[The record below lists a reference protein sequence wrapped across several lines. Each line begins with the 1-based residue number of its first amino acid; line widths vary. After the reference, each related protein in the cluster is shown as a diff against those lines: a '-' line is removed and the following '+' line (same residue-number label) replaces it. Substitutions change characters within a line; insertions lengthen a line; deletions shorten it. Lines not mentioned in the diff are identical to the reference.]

1 MSLCGTKEIITD
13 ASIKLIFG
21 NVTNFNNLFEAI
33 HKNFN
38 CDDFLEL
45 KDMDITDFTD
55 KFLSENNISFDNIR
69 NNKFILKKFVKEA
82 KNYGILYCVI
92 SKKSINSEEKS
103 VDVMVRA
110 EDAPPHHDPFD
121 RMLLCQAISNDMS
134 FLTHD
139 SKIIGYDTDKI
150 IFA

>member
-1 MSLCGTKEIITD
+1 MNLCGTKEIITN

-21 NVTNFNNLFEAI
+21 NVSNFNNLFEAI

-82 KNYGILYCVI
+82 KRETNI
-92 SKKSINSEEKS
+92 SQTELAN
-103 VDVMVRA
+103 
-110 EDAPPHHDPFD
+110 
-121 RMLLCQAISNDMS
+121 
-134 FLTHD
+134 FLGL
-139 SKIIGYDTDKI
+139 SRNIVGYQYRKP
-150 IFA
+150 